1 MLPSNPASGH
11 TVNLQAVSNKQHQV
25 FGTAT
30 DKEFDGCKRYITALQ
45 GLRVDLKEMG
55 AGLTWTEE
63 LHLSQQNDWTNFNK
77 ARNLLKIG
85 ELDLIQQ
92 EENHA
97 YLDKKKKP
105 YLNDRTDA

>member
-1 MLPSNPASGH
+1 MKDSRTRNDRTNVPHASMLPSNPASGH

-55 AGLTWTEE
+55 AGLT
-63 LHLSQQNDWTNFNK
+63 
-77 ARNLLKIG
+77 
-85 ELDLIQQ
+85 
-92 EENHA
+92 
-97 YLDKKKKP
+97 
-105 YLNDRTDA
+105 